1 MCKIEGIT
9 AKIKKINF
17 SHQNK
22 MSLYLEDGK
31 QLYVPLSM
39 FPDVKKLTKEEQKK
53 WRVLDDIYF
62 DFDVPRLSKVFS
74 IEDAMCLNGTY

>member
-1 MCKIEGIT
+1 MCKAEGIT
-9 AKIKKINF
+9 TKINKIDF

-22 MSLYLEDGK
+22 MGFYLDDGR

-39 FPDVKKLTKEEQKK
+39 FPDVKQLSKEERNK

-62 DFDVPRLSKVFS
+62 DFDIPTLSKVFS
-74 IEDAMCLNGTY
+74 VEDAMCL